1 MKEPNKTFID
11 VDVLALKGEQ
21 LVYAVMVSN
30 GYTVDVSWRDY
41 KCDYRMSMQAR
52 KGGHVMGYTPGLC
65 DIAHGII
72 EQFRPSI
79 ESIYDVDGVFRG
91 WIAKSHSFPIGA
103 FGETYV
109 EACMRCFVIGIQ
121 QNYTMSVPRSIENG
135 LLS

>member
-1 MKEPNKTFID
+1 MKEPNKTFMV

-21 LVYAVMVSN
+21 LVYAVLVSN

-41 KCDYRMSMQAR
+41 KSEYRMCMHPR
-52 KGGHVMGYTPGLC
+52 KGGHVMGYTPG
-65 DIAHGII
+65 IHHVAHDII

-91 WIAKSHSFPIGA
+91 WIAKSRSFPVGA

-109 EACMRCFVIGIQ
+109 EACMRCFVIGVQ

-135 LLS
+135 LFS